1 MNLVRK
7 NGPFI
12 ESKLSTGKIM
22 RNIFIAL
29 IPIILYT
36 FYLKG
41 IIPFQEAGYILDLM
55 WIFITLAITTSVSFI
70 TEILYQLIFTKRRK
84 KEDLVFDIKHNY
96 SFMTGIMVG
105 LLLPYGVNILVM
117 VIASLSA
124 TIIGKLFFGGF
135 GNNTFNPPL
144 IGLLIVILI
153 FGGSYSKLSQE
164 YNYNGSCSETSIFDL
179 CAEEP
184 EEEPEFDEYSNITY
198 YDSETS
204 PADISPI
211 LCIIACCFLIITKST
226 KWRIPVFYLSTAFII
241 SIVFGLI
248 HSIDFEN
255 SIECVICGGLLFY
268 AVFVATD
275 SVTTPVTK
283 TGQILLGISLGVLTM
298 FFRLVTPYFYEATI
312 FSILILNMFTRLYD
326 MIGFN
331 LKQKKSIIIV
341 PSVILLILTII
352 PFVV

>member
-41 IIPFQEAGYILDLM
+41 IIPFQEAGNILDLM

-84 KEDLVFDIKHNY
+84 KEDLIFDIKHNY

-124 TIIGKLFFGGF
+124 TVIGKLFFGGF
-135 GNNTFNPPL
+135 GSNTFNPPL
-144 IGLLIVILI
+144 IGILIVILI

-164 YNYNGSCSETSIFDL
+164 YNYKEACNEKAIFDL

-184 EEEPEFDEYSNITY
+184 YLIDQINYTDYTI
-198 YDSETS
+198 YDTHTS

-331 LKQKKSIIIV
+331 LKQKKSIIIL

-352 PFVV
+352 PFAV

>member
-29 IPIILYT
+29 IPIILYA
-36 FYLKG
+36 FYIKG
-41 IIPFQEAGYILDLM
+41 VVPFQQTGYILDLM

-84 KEDLVFDIKHNY
+84 KEDLIFDIKHNY

-105 LLLPYGVNILVM
+105 LLLPYGVNILVA
-117 VIASLSA
+117 VVAALSA

-164 YNYNGSCSETSIFDL
+164 YNYNEYCSETSIFDL
-179 CAEEP
+179 CAQ
-184 EEEPEFDEYSNITY
+184 EPEFDDDSNITY

-204 PADISPI
+204 PADISPT
-211 LCIIACCFLIITKST
+211 LCIITLGLLIITKST

-241 SIVFGLI
+241 SIVFGLM

-255 SIECVICGGLLFY
+255 SIKCVICGGLLFY

>member
-1 MNLVRK
+1 MNLARK

-12 ESKLSTGKIM
+12 ESKLSTSKIM

-41 IIPFQEAGYILDLM
+41 IIPFQETGNILDLT
-55 WIFITLAITTSVSFI
+55 WLFITLTITTLVSFI
-70 TEILYQLIFTKRRK
+70 TEIIYQLIFTKRRK
-84 KEDLVFDIKHNY
+84 KEDIIFDIKHNY
-96 SFMTGIMVG
+96 SFITGLMVG
-105 LLLPYGVNILVM
+105 LLLPYGINILVA
-117 VIASLSA
+117 VVAALSA

-153 FGGSYSKLSQE
+153 FGGSYSKLSQK
-164 YNYNGSCSETSIFDL
+164 YNYNESCSETSLFDL

-184 EEEPEFDEYSNITY
+184 EFDDDSNVTY

-211 LCIIACCFLIITKST
+211 LCIIALGLLIINKSI
-226 KWRIPVFYLSTAFII
+226 KWRIPVFYLSTSFII
-241 SIVFGLI
+241 SIIFGLF
-248 HSIDFEN
+248 HSIDLMT
-255 SIECVICGGLLFY
+255 SIENIIYGGLFFY
-268 AVFVATD
+268 AVFIATD

-283 TGQILLGISLGVLTM
+283 TGQILLGISLGVVTM
-298 FFRLVTPYFYEATI
+298 LFRLATPYFYESTI
-312 FSILILNMFTRLYD
+312 FSILILNLFTRLFD
-326 MIGFN
+326 KIGFTF
-331 LKQKKSIIIV
+331 KQKKSIIIF
-341 PSVILLILTII
+341 PTIILLILTII
-352 PFVV
+352 PFIV

>member
-12 ESKLSTGKIM
+12 ESKLSTSKIM

-41 IIPFQEAGYILDLM
+41 IIPFQEAGNILDLM
-55 WIFITLAITTSVSFI
+55 WIFITLVITTSVSFI

-84 KEDLVFDIKHNY
+84 KEDIIFDIKHNY
-96 SFMTGIMVG
+96 SFMTGLLVG

-124 TIIGKLFFGGF
+124 TVIGKLFFGGF

-179 CAEEP
+179 CAED
-184 EEEPEFDEYSNITY
+184 PEFDEDSNVTY

-211 LCIIACCFLIITKST
+211 LCIIACCFLIITKSI
-226 KWRIPVFYLSTAFII
+226 KWRIPVFYIATASII
-241 SIVFGLI
+241 TILFGVI
-248 HSIDFEN
+248 N
-255 SIECVICGGLLFY
+255 SIEFTDSIANIIYGGGLLFY
-268 AVFVATD
+268 AVFIAAD

-283 TGQILLGISLGVLTM
+283 TGQVLLGISLGVLTM
-298 FFRLVTPYFYEATI
+298 LFRLATPYFYEATI
-312 FSILILNMFTRLYD
+312 FSILILNMFTRLFD
-326 MIGFN
+326 KIGFN
-331 LKQKKSIIIV
+331 FKQNKSIIIL
-341 PSVILLILTII
+341 PTIILLVLSVV
-352 PFVV
+352 PFVI